1 MRKRIGIY
9 CATEEARQLI
19 PSLLENPDV
28 EIAAIVDPDADAIR
42 QQFGTSGPAR
52 PFGATDPGVA
62 RVLDERVTADLDALL
77 LDPNLHAIVDAS
89 ARGDFAEKHRTLN
102 ERGIQVV
109 TPLTARLLW
118 CFSRPSRD
126 SKSELLTALH
136 EIVESYNLTIDA
148 DELFSRVLEIA
159 VAVTGAEGGSLM
171 LLDHDAR
178 ELRVRVA
185 AGVEPELWPKIRVP
199 LGHGIAGRV
208 AAEGRS
214 LRLRGKADRQA
225 FQIVRE
231 RLDVESA
238 ISVPLIFEGRVLGV
252 LNLHHSIRADAFSDA
267 SLEFAEQLAHLDAQI
282 IARSQEHEA
291 LRSQASRYTAVRR
304 VREILS
310 AKEPLFDRLRGF
322 CLFVAEQAGRG
333 IATLYLREGDDSDLR
348 LSATSLEGGGFG
360 GEYRIEIGRGIDGT
374 AARTREPAILRS
386 SSGSFAY
393 AALPLIAGDTLVG
406 VLSVQ
411 SGDEAAGG
419 RAAEE
424 ALLEIA
430 AAAAE
435 EIAHVER
442 EANITSRATKM
453 DALNEAGIRML
464 SATDPADVL
473 RMATSSAAMALGAD
487 HAILRL
493 QDDETKRYVIRSYF
507 GSADGRLQERLFR
520 LDKQISVEVIKK
532 RAPRLI
538 ADLSDE
544 PALADRRADFR
555 SVIAAP
561 LLRDGRVIGTLAI
574 YDKVLADRFYVGS
587 FPREDLALFA
597 KFVSHVERA
606 VTNADFYAKARQYRN
621 FDSET
626 NLPNERYLDKRI
638 DDEIARASGHE
649 GTLAI
654 AVCLLENLD
663 EIKGVS
669 GPAHAREVVLRT
681 VGSLRAHLRD
691 FDVMGRTAAGEF
703 AILLPDPGYSAGER
717 VYALARAV
725 ADDVSKDSALN
736 DPIRLALAFGYA
748 LYPTE
753 ATERQALLTRAR
765 SPRIRMV

>member
-9 CATEEARQLI
+9 RATEEARQLI
-19 PSLLENPDV
+19 PSLLENPEL
-28 EIAAIVDPDADAIR
+28 EIAAIVDPDAESIR
-42 QQFGTSGPAR
+42 QQFGTI
-52 PFGATDPGVA
+52 DPGVA
-62 RVLDERVTADLDALL
+62 GVLGDQMTADIDSLL
-77 LDPNLHAIVDAS
+77 LDSDLHAVVDAS
-89 ARGDFAEKHRTLN
+89 SHGDFAANHPTLA
-102 ERGIQVV
+102 ERGVQIVK
-109 TPLTARLLW
+109 PLTARLLW
-118 CFSRPSRD
+118 CFSHTSQN
-126 SKSELLTALH
+126 SKSDLLTALH
-136 EIVESYNLTIDA
+136 EIVESYNLTVSS

-171 LLDHDAR
+171 LLDHAAR

-208 AAEGRS
+208 AADGRP

-252 LNLHHSIRADAFSDA
+252 LNLHHSTQADAFSDE
-267 SLEFAEQLAHLDAQI
+267 SLEFAERLAHLDAQI

-291 LRSQASRYTAVRR
+291 LRSQAARYTAVRR

-310 AKEPLFDRLRGF
+310 GKDPISDRLRSF
-322 CLFVAEQAGRG
+322 CLFVAEQVGHG
-333 IATLYLREGDDSDLR
+333 IATLYLRDNDEADLR

-360 GEYRIEIGRGIDGT
+360 GEYRIEVGTGIDGT

-386 SSGSFAY
+386 SRGALAY
-393 AALPLIAGDTLVG
+393 AALPLIAGDTLFG
-406 VLSVQ
+406 VMSVQ
-411 SGDEAAGG
+411 SGDEIAGS

-442 EANITSRATKM
+442 EASMISRATKAG
-453 DALNEAGIRML
+453 ALDEAGIRMI
-464 SATDPADVL
+464 SATDPAEVL
-473 RMATSSAAMALGAD
+473 RMATSSAAMTLGAD
-487 HAILRL
+487 HAILRV
-493 QDDETKRYVIRSYF
+493 QDDETRRYVIRSYF

-520 LDKQISVEVIKK
+520 LDKRISVEVIKK

-538 ADLSDE
+538 ADLADDSVLSESSSD
-544 PALADRRADFR
+544 FQ

-561 LLRDGRVIGTLAI
+561 LMREGRVIGTLAI
-574 YDKVLADRFYVGS
+574 YDKVVADRFYVGRFS
-587 FPREDLALFA
+587 QEDLGLFT
-597 KFVSHVERA
+597 KLVSHVERA
-606 VTNADFYAKARQYRN
+606 VTNADLYAQARQYRN
-621 FDSET
+621 FDTET
-626 NLPNERYLDKRI
+626 GLPNERYLDKRI

-649 GTLAI
+649 GALAI

-663 EIKGVS
+663 EIRGAS
-669 GPAHAREVVLRT
+669 GRGRAREVVQRTVEALRT
-681 VGSLRAHLRD
+681 HLRN
-691 FDVMGRTAAGEF
+691 FDVMGRTGKGEF
-703 AILLPDPGYSAGER
+703 TILLPDPGYSAGER

-725 ADDVSKDSALN
+725 ADDVSKDDALN
-736 DPIRLALAFGYA
+736 DPIRIALGFGYA

-753 ATERQALLTRAR
+753 GGERGELLAQAKT
-765 SPRIRMV
+765 PRIRMV

>member
-9 CATEEARQLI
+9 SATDEARQLI
-19 PSLLENPDV
+19 PSLLENPEL
-28 EIAAIVDPDADAIR
+28 EIAAIVDPDAESIR
-42 QQFGTSGPAR
+42 QQFGSIDSGL
-52 PFGATDPGVA
+52 V
-62 RVLDERVTADLDALL
+62 RVLDERLTSDVNALL
-77 LDPNLHAIVDAS
+77 LDANLHAVVDAS
-89 ARGDFAEKHRTLN
+89 SNGDFAANHPALT
-102 ERGIQVV
+102 ERGIQIV

-118 CFSRPSRD
+118 CFSRASRNNKGD
-126 SKSELLTALH
+126 LLTALH

-159 VAVTGAEGGSLM
+159 VSVTGAEGGSLM

-208 AAEGRS
+208 AADGRS

-252 LNLHHSIRADAFSDA
+252 LNLHHSTQTDAFSDE

-291 LRSQASRYTAVRR
+291 LRSQAARYTAVRR
-304 VREILS
+304 VREILA
-310 AKEPLFDRLRGF
+310 AKDPLFDRLRAF
-322 CLFVAEQAGRG
+322 CLFVAEQVGHG
-333 IATLYLREGDDSDLR
+333 IATLYLRDNDEPDLR

-374 AARTREPAILRS
+374 AARNREPAILRS
-386 SSGSFAY
+386 SNGALAY
-393 AALPLIAGDTLVG
+393 AALPLIAGDHLFG

-411 SGDEAAGG
+411 GGDEAAGG

-424 ALLEIA
+424 TLLEIA

-442 EANITSRATKM
+442 EANMTARANKTG
-453 DALNEAGIRML
+453 ALNEAGIRMI
-464 SATDPADVL
+464 SATDPAEVL

-487 HAILRL
+487 HAILRI
-493 QDDETKRYVIRSYF
+493 QDDETRRYVIRSYF
-507 GSADGRLQERLFR
+507 GSADGRLQEQLFR

-538 ADLSDE
+538 ADLADD
-544 PALADRRADFR
+544 PAFADLHSEFR

-561 LLRDGRVIGTLAI
+561 LMREGCVIGTLTI
-574 YDKVLADRFYVGS
+574 YDKVLTDRFYVGR
-587 FPREDLALFA
+587 FPQEDLVLFT
-597 KFVSHVERA
+597 KFVSYVERA
-606 VTNADFYAKARQYRN
+606 VTNADFYARARQFRN
-621 FDSET
+621 FDTET

-649 GTLAI
+649 GALAI

-669 GPAHAREVVLRT
+669 GSGRAREVVQRT
-681 VGSLRAHLRD
+681 VDALRAHLRD
-691 FDVMGRTAAGEF
+691 FDVMGRSENGEF
-703 AILLPDPGYSAGER
+703 TILLPDPGYSAGER

-725 ADDVSKDSALN
+725 ADDLSKDSALN
-736 DPIRLALAFGYA
+736 DPIRIALAFGYA
-748 LYPTE
+748 LYPIEGTD
-753 ATERQALLTRAR
+753 RQSLLAHAR
-765 SPRIRMV
+765 TPRIRMV